1 MRIRS
6 YSIYVLSCTQA
17 FVLYSLFLQFFN
29 MVAIWKYFN
38 SFFFRKKRNILSF
51 DMKTKMLILLTIWL
65 HIYAILCVMDAD
77 YELLSSAES
86 GDMVGS
92 IGMTASCDILRGN
105 NVYICVLQE
114 SMLRA
119 LSRGA
124 TIHTKNNYGVR

>member
-1 MRIRS
+1 
-6 YSIYVLSCTQA
+6 
-17 FVLYSLFLQFFN
+17 
-29 MVAIWKYFN
+29 
-38 SFFFRKKRNILSF
+38 
-51 DMKTKMLILLTIWL
+51 MKTKMLVLLTIWL

-92 IGMTASCDILRGN
+92 IGMTALCDILRGN